1 MTWHDVIEESE
12 LLEGDWIQKSVGPHT
27 ILLVS
32 IGGTIKAYNDRCP
45 HQASS
50 LGLGEFDADED
61 VIICAAHRWE
71 FRASTG
77 ESLNP
82 KGHCL
87 VEYPTRIEKGLI
99 QVAFDAMAE

>member
-1 MTWHDVIEESE
+1 MPWHDVVDENE
-12 LLEGDWIQKSVGPHT
+12 LLEGDWTKRSVGPHT
-27 ILLVS
+27 IILVS

-50 LGLGEFDADED
+50 LGTGEFDAENDL
-61 VIICAAHRWE
+61 IICPSHQWE

-82 KGHCL
+82 KGHDL
-87 VEYPTRIEKGLI
+87 VEYPTRIEGGRI
-99 QVAFDAMAE
+99 QVSFDGSAE